1 MYENSLDGWLPVD
14 KLGQILALIFVL
26 GLVVCIVVGVIGCLK
41 LLKRY
46 LDDKIDLETTKWAHE
61 LEREKNED
69 ENWRQVPGALQ
80 KRIKELEKTCKSNQ
94 ETISDLKYEIEKKK
108 QFMDQMKVSDL
119 YKKWREEDE
128 WKKIRDFVIIRD
140 QESKYSTTYEAN

>member
-1 MYENSLDGWLPVD
+1 MYENSMDGWLPVD

-26 GLVVCIVVGVIGCLK
+26 GIVICMIVGIVGVIK
-41 LLKRY
+41 QLKRY
-46 LDDKIDLETTKWAHE
+46 LHGLLQIEAARVEQERELHE
-61 LEREKNED
+61 LED

-94 ETISDLKYEIEKKK
+94 ETISNLKYEIEKKK

-119 YKKWREEDE
+119 YKKWREEQKD
-128 WKKIRDFVIIRD
+128 
-140 QESKYSTTYEAN
+140 

>member
-14 KLGQILALIFVL
+14 KLGQILAFIFVL
-26 GLVVCIVVGVIGCLK
+26 GLIVCMVVGVIGCLK

-61 LEREKNED
+61 LEREKKED

-80 KRIKELEKTCKSNQ
+80 KRIKELEKTCQSNQ
-94 ETISDLKYEIEKKK
+94 ETISSLKYEIEKKK
-108 QFMDQMKVSDL
+108 QFMDQMKVSEL
-119 YKKWREEDE
+119 YKEWRKKEDSTVY
-128 WKKIRDFVIIRD
+128 KI
-140 QESKYSTTYEAN
+140 SYSSN

>member
-80 KRIKELEKTCKSNQ
+80 KRIKELEKTCQSNQ
-94 ETISDLKYEIEKKK
+94 ETISSLKYEIEKKK
-108 QFMDQMKVSDL
+108 QFMDQMKVSEL
-119 YKKWREEDE
+119 YKEWRKKEDSTVY
-128 WKKIRDFVIIRD
+128 KI
-140 QESKYSTTYEAN
+140 SYSSN

>member
-26 GLVVCIVVGVIGCLK
+26 GLVVCMVVGVIGVVK
-41 LLKRY
+41 HLKRY
-46 LDDKIDLETTKWAHE
+46 LHGLLQIEAARVEQERELHE
-61 LEREKNED
+61 LED

-94 ETISDLKYEIEKKK
+94 ETISNLKYEIEKKK

-119 YKKWREEDE
+119 YKKWREEQKD
-128 WKKIRDFVIIRD
+128 
-140 QESKYSTTYEAN
+140 

>member
-1 MYENSLDGWLPVD
+1 MRFNNSLDGWLPVD

-26 GLVVCIVVGVIGCLK
+26 GLVVGIVAGVIGCLK

-80 KRIKELEKTCKSNQ
+80 KRIKELEKTCQSNQ
-94 ETISDLKYEIEKKK
+94 ETISSLKYEIEKKK
-108 QFMDQMKVSDL
+108 QFMDQMKVSEL
-119 YKKWREEDE
+119 YKEWRKKEDSDIY
-128 WKKIRDFVIIRD
+128 KI
-140 QESKYSTTYEAN
+140 SYSSN

>member
-1 MYENSLDGWLPVD
+1 MRFNNSLDGWLPVD
-14 KLGQILALIFVL
+14 KLGQVLAFIFVL
-26 GLVVCIVVGVIGCLK
+26 GIVICMVVGVIGCLK

-80 KRIKELEKTCKSNQ
+80 KRIKELEKTCQSNQ
-94 ETISDLKYEIEKKK
+94 ETISSLKYEIEKKK
-108 QFMDQMKVSDL
+108 QFMDQMKVSEL
-119 YKKWREEDE
+119 YKEWRKKEDSAVY
-128 WKKIRDFVIIRD
+128 KI
-140 QESKYSTTYEAN
+140 SYSSN

>member
-26 GLVVCIVVGVIGCLK
+26 GLVVCIVIGVIGCLK

-80 KRIKELEKTCKSNQ
+80 KRIKELEKTCQSNQ
-94 ETISDLKYEIEKKK
+94 ETISSLKYEIEKKK
-108 QFMDQMKVSDL
+108 QFMDQMKVSEL
-119 YKKWREEDE
+119 YKEWRKKEDSTVY
-128 WKKIRDFVIIRD
+128 KI
-140 QESKYSTTYEAN
+140 SYSSN

>member
-26 GLVVCIVVGVIGCLK
+26 GIVICMIVGVVGVIK
-41 LLKRY
+41 QLKRY
-46 LDDKIDLETTKWAHE
+46 LHGLLQIEAARVEQERELHE
-61 LEREKNED
+61 LED

-94 ETISDLKYEIEKKK
+94 ETISSLKYEIEKKK
-108 QFMDQMKVSDL
+108 QFMDQMKVSEL
-119 YKKWREEDE
+119 YKEWRKKEDSTVY
-128 WKKIRDFVIIRD
+128 KI
-140 QESKYSTTYEAN
+140 SYLSN

>member
-26 GLVVCIVVGVIGCLK
+26 GIVVCMIAGVIGCLK
-41 LLKRY
+41 LFKRY
-46 LDDKIDLETTKWAHE
+46 LNDQIDLETTKYAHA
-61 LEREKNED
+61 LEREKKED

-94 ETISDLKYEIEKKK
+94 ETISNLKYEIEKKK

-119 YKKWREEDE
+119 YKKWREE
-128 WKKIRDFVIIRD
+128 
-140 QESKYSTTYEAN
+140 QESKYSITYEAN

>member
-26 GLVVCIVVGVIGCLK
+26 GIVICMIVGVVGVIK
-41 LLKRY
+41 QLKRY
-46 LDDKIDLETTKWAHE
+46 LDDKIDLETTKWGHE
-61 LEREKNED
+61 LEREKKED

-94 ETISDLKYEIEKKK
+94 ETISNLKYEIENKK

-119 YKKWREEDE
+119 YKKWREE
-128 WKKIRDFVIIRD
+128 
-140 QESKYSTTYEAN
+140 QESKYSITYEAN

>member
-26 GLVVCIVVGVIGCLK
+26 GIVICMIVGIVGVIK
-41 LLKRY
+41 QLKRY
-46 LDDKIDLETTKWAHE
+46 LHGLLQIEAARVEQERELHE
-61 LEREKNED
+61 LED

-80 KRIKELEKTCKSNQ
+80 KRIKELEKTCKNNQ
-94 ETISDLKYEIEKKK
+94 ETISNLKYEIEKKK

-119 YKKWREEDE
+119 YKKWREE
-128 WKKIRDFVIIRD
+128 
-140 QESKYSTTYEAN
+140 QESKYSITYEAN

>member
-26 GLVVCIVVGVIGCLK
+26 GIVICMIVGIIGVIKQFKKYLHG
-41 LLKRY
+41 LLQIEAARVEQERE
-46 LDDKIDLETTKWAHE
+46 LHE
-61 LEREKNED
+61 LED

-94 ETISDLKYEIEKKK
+94 ETISNLKYEIEKKK
-108 QFMDQMKVSDL
+108 QFMDQMKVSEL
-119 YKKWREEDE
+119 YKEWRKKEDSSVY
-128 WKKIRDFVIIRD
+128 KI
-140 QESKYSTTYEAN
+140 SYSSN

>member
-1 MYENSLDGWLPVD
+1 MRFNNSLDGWLPVD
-14 KLGQILALIFVL
+14 KLGQILAFIFVL
-26 GLVVCIVVGVIGCLK
+26 GLVVGIVVGVIGCLK

-80 KRIKELEKTCKSNQ
+80 KRIKELEKTCQSNQ
-94 ETISDLKYEIEKKK
+94 ETISSLIYEIEKKK
-108 QFMDQMKVSDL
+108 QFMDQMKVSEL
-119 YKKWREEDE
+119 YKEWRKKEDSDIY
-128 WKKIRDFVIIRD
+128 KI
-140 QESKYSTTYEAN
+140 SYSSN